1 MLSPGSVDQ
10 SCWATCCES
19 MLGSLSLQSF
29 LIFLLE
35 KEVGVGEQR
44 GLVFLQSFEP
54 ESKWFSFE
62 LVEEMWVKR

>member
-1 MLSPGSVDQ
+1 
-10 SCWATCCES
+10 
-19 MLGSLSLQSF
+19 MLGRLSLQF

-54 ESKWFSFE
+54 ESKWFGSE
-62 LVEEMWVKR
+62 LVEETCVGEEIKMNLQKGIGK